1 LENLDEQRGDYIK
14 TRLMEKYEISEN
26 QITIIAENAEKPNDA
41 EMSEDESAEDREL
54 KLAYDRRVV
63 FELTDK

>member
-1 LENLDEQRGDYIK
+1 LENLDEQRGEYIK

-26 QITIIAENAEKPNDA
+26 QITVIAENADKPNEA
-41 EMSEDESAEDREL
+41 EMTDDPTSEDREL
-54 KLAYDRRVV
+54 ILAYNRRVV

>member
-1 LENLDEQRGDYIK
+1 
-14 TRLMEKYEISEN
+14 MEKYEISEN

-41 EMSEDESAEDREL
+41 EMLEDETSEDREL
-54 KLAYDRRVV
+54 KLAYNRRVV